1 MIPRR
6 IVVAT
11 DGSPAARQAEVFG
24 ADQAALMAQSGP
36 VEVVVLTATHDV
48 GHLSEL
54 GGTIPPSREAHDAE
68 QFSEAG
74 RQHIVGLLEGRD
86 PGANI
91 RVQAKV
97 VPALT
102 LSGAVIA
109 EAHATG
115 TCSLIVLGNRGHGG
129 VSEALLG
136 SVSLDVVHR
145 AHCPVVIVRD

>member
-11 DGSPAARQAEVFG
+11 DGSPAARQAEIFG

-36 VEVVVLTATHDV
+36 VEIVVLTATHDV
-48 GHLSEL
+48 GHLPEA
-54 GGTIPPSREAHDAE
+54 GGTIPPSREAVDAE
-68 QFSEAG
+68 QVSESGKG
-74 RQHIVGLLEGRD
+74 RIVGLLEGRD

-91 RVQAKV
+91 QVLSKV

-115 TCSLIVLGNRGHGG
+115 TCSLIVMGNRGHGG
-129 VSEALLG
+129 MSEALLG

-145 AHCPVVIVRD
+145 AHCPVVIVRE